1 MTNDRLLIDAFG
13 RVREEVQRVLEG
25 CDADT
30 LAFRPDP
37 AANSIGWLVWHL
49 ARVQDDHVADL
60 AGTDQVWTAGGFA
73 DRFALPYPTSA
84 TGYGQRPEDVG
95 AFSVRS
101 PELLAAYL
109 DAVHEATTAFLST
122 VADAD
127 LDRVVDRR
135 FDPPVTLAV
144 RLVSVLADDL
154 QHVGQAAYV
163 RGLAGRV

>member
-1 MTNDRLLIDAFG
+1 MTNDGLLVDAFG
-13 RVREEVQRVLEG
+13 RVREEVHAVLEG
-25 CDADT
+25 CTPET
-30 LAFRPDP
+30 LAYRPGP
-37 AANSIGWLVWHL
+37 AANPIGWLVWHL

-60 AGTDQVWTAGGFA
+60 AGTEQVWVAGGFA
-73 DRFALPYPTSA
+73 DRFGLPYPPSA

-101 PELLAAYL
+101 PELLAGYL
-109 DAVHEATTAFLST
+109 DAVHEATIAFLST
-122 VADAD
+122 VGDTD
-127 LDRVVDRR
+127 LDRIVDTS

-163 RGLAGRV
+163 RGLAERA